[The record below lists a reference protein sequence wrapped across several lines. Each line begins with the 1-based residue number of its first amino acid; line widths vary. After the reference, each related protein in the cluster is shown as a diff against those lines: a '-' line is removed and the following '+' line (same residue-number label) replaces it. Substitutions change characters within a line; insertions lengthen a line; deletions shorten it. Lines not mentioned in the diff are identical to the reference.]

1 MRQEAHR
8 QYRHRLEWTVVGVL
22 AAAALVLGYV
32 GFADVYPNEGST
44 QLLYRSL
51 QLFVLESGAVPE
63 GSAVP
68 LSLEIA
74 RVLAP
79 ALTVYAAIR
88 TLFLLFREQLEFLGS
103 RFLLR
108 DHAVIAGLGAKGFTL
123 AKALRESGVRV
134 VVLERDEV
142 NPAIPGCRRRG
153 IRVLA
158 GDAADPALLD
168 KARVTSARWLVVV
181 AGANRANVEIAFTA
195 RALAD
200 ARGGAPTVWIHL
212 DDLVLWRLLQAEVLA
227 TARSSRVRLELFN
240 VHEAAARML
249 LEELP
254 APAGADGERTA
265 HVLVLGAGE
274 LGESLILHAAR
285 LPRSDDRTRKL
296 RVTLACR
303 DAVRERD
310 LLAARYPA
318 LGESIALE
326 AWEIDHL
333 GAPPAATAVFVCL
346 GDEDA
351 GLIAALALHNRPE
364 LLGAPIV
371 LAVDDDSSGVA
382 IALRSSGALR
392 DVVPFGVLSRTL
404 TPELLRRGTNELLA
418 QAKHAH
424 YLECERA
431 RAVAAG
437 TNESHVPWHQLPE
450 SLRESN
456 RLFADSV
463 GQKLEAAG
471 LALLPAPLPDRDA
484 QAFAFSDDEVEELAR
499 AEHDRWE
506 RDLGAQGWRFGPVKD
521 PERKLHPSLVPWS
534 ELGEDERDKDR
545 EPVRALPEML
555 ARMGFAIVRSEDA
568 HALESW
574 AASKRP

>member
-8 QYRHRLEWTVVGVL
+8 QFGHRLEWTVVGVL
-22 AAAALVLGYV
+22 AAVALVLGYV
-32 GFADVYPNEGST
+32 GFADVYPDERFT

-51 QLFVLESGAVPE
+51 QLFVLEGGTVPE

-68 LSLEIA
+68 ISLEIA

-79 ALTVYAAIR
+79 ALTVYTAIR
-88 TLFLLFREQLEFLGS
+88 TLFLLFREQLEFLGL

-134 VVLERDEV
+134 VVLEQDEA
-142 NPAIPGCRRRG
+142 NPAIAGCRPRG

-181 AGANRANVEIAFTA
+181 AGGNRANVEIAFAA

-200 ARGGAPTVWIHL
+200 AHGGAPTVWIHL
-212 DDLVLWRLLQAEVLA
+212 DDLMLWRLLQAEVLS
-227 TARSSRVRLELFN
+227 TSRRSRVRLELFN

-254 APAGADGERTA
+254 APGGGDGRRPP
-265 HVLVLGAGE
+265 HVLVLGAGA
-274 LGESLILHAAR
+274 LGESLILQAAR
-285 LPRSDDRTRKL
+285 LRRSDDRPGTL

-303 DAVRERD
+303 EAARERG

-318 LGESIALE
+318 LGESIELE
-326 AWEIDHL
+326 AWEIDTA

-346 GDEDA
+346 GNEEA

-364 LLGAPIV
+364 LLGVPIV
-371 LAVDDDSSGVA
+371 LAVDDDRSGVA

-404 TPELLRRGTNELLA
+404 TLELLLRGTNELLA
-418 QAKHAH
+418 QAKHEH
-424 YLECERA
+424 YLACERA
-431 RAVAAG
+431 RRVDAA
-437 TNESHVPWHQLPE
+437 EDPSLVPWHRLPE

-456 RLFADSV
+456 RHFADSV

-471 LALLPAPLPDRDA
+471 LALLPAPLPDGDA
-484 QAFAFSDDEVEELAR
+484 PAFAFSDDEVEELAR

-506 RDLGAQGWRFGPVKD
+506 RNLRGQGWRFGPVKD
-521 PERKLHPSLVPWS
+521 AELKLHPSLVPWS
-534 ELGEDERDKDR
+534 ELSEDERDTDR

-555 ARMGFAIVRSEDA
+555 ARLGFAIVRSEDA
-568 HALESW
+568 RALGSW
-574 AASKRP
+574 AASRQR